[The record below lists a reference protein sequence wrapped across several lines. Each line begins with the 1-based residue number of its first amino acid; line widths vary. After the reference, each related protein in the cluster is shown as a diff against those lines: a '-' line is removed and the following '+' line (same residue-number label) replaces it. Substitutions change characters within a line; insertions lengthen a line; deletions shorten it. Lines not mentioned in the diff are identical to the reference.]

1 VVPTFGIYLRTVTC
15 ISVVH
20 ENVDLLSCPPLGE
33 ATMAD
38 KSIDTNVAAGV
49 AALAIC
55 EALLL
60 ALGNLKL
67 MSKKCIADVLD
78 DASAAHRHHDP
89 DAPDADMHT
98 EVLALIERIISST
111 KSQQVL

>member
-1 VVPTFGIYLRTVTC
+1 
-15 ISVVH
+15 
-20 ENVDLLSCPPLGE
+20 
-33 ATMAD
+33 MAD

-89 DAPDADMHT
+89 DADMHS